1 MQHGIQYVVILE
13 LCTGYSQTENQ
24 SPSTITIILLLWF
37 KESVNNQFIK
47 RNLSNAITFAYKA
60 TQKET
65 ESHDTYHTKNL
76 THIDNVPCA
85 IKIS

>member
-1 MQHGIQYVVILE
+1 MAYNMWSYWSFAQVTRRLKINHHRLF
-13 LCTGYSQTENQ
+13 
-24 SPSTITIILLLWF
+24 PSFYFYGL
-37 KESVNNQFIK
+37 KESVNKQFIK

-65 ESHDTYHTKNL
+65 ESHDTYHTKSL